1 MRTRTAIIIIILLG
15 AAVVGLQALEDRAR
29 VVLVPETRSAD
40 VLYIQSPEVL
50 RRASL
55 SYTAMVADLY
65 WIRAVQYYGSTRISK
80 GPKNYDLLYPLLE
93 LTTSVD
99 PLFDIAYRFGAVFLA
114 EEFPGGAGRPDLAI
128 ALLEKG
134 LRAQPGKWQ
143 FAEDIGFVHYWW
155 RHDYAAAAD
164 WFNRAGDMPHAA
176 EWLKPL
182 AAVTL
187 AQGASRESSRRLWT
201 EIGRTSDMDW
211 FRREAERRLMQLDAM
226 DGIDVVQ
233 GAVDR
238 YRQRTGG
245 WPTSW
250 EDLLRERYIRRVPAD
265 PTGTAFRLDSST
277 GKVTLDPRSALSP
290 LPTTTEHPR

>member
-1 MRTRTAIIIIILLG
+1 MRTRTAILVIVLLG

-29 VVLVPETRSAD
+29 AVLVPDTQRAD

-65 WIRAVQYYGSTRISK
+65 WIRAVQYYGSTRRSE
-80 GPKNYDLLYPLLE
+80 GSKNYDLLYPLLD

-114 EEFPGGAGRPDLAI
+114 EDFPGGAGRPDLAI

-164 WFNRAGDMPHAA
+164 WFNRAGDMPDAA

-187 AQGASRESSRRLWT
+187 AQGANRDSSRRLWM

-211 FRREAERRLMQLDAM
+211 FRREAERRLLQLDAM
-226 DGIDVVQ
+226 DGIDAIQ
-233 GAVDR
+233 GAVDK
-238 YRQRTGG
+238 YRQRTGA

-250 EDLLRERYIRRVPAD
+250 EALIRDRYIRRVPAD
-265 PTGTAFRLDSST
+265 PTGTAFQLDPST
-277 GKVTLDPRSALSP
+277 GRVTLDAASSLNP
-290 LPTTTEHPR
+290 LPKTVGPPR

>member
-1 MRTRTAIIIIILLG
+1 MRTRTAILVIVLLG

-29 VVLVPETRSAD
+29 AVLVPETQRAD

-65 WIRAVQYYGSTRISK
+65 WIRAVQYYGSTRRSE
-80 GPKNYDLLYPLLE
+80 GSKNYDLLYPLLD

-114 EEFPGGAGRPDLAI
+114 EDFPGGAGRPDLAI

-187 AQGASRESSRRLWT
+187 AQGANRDSSRRLWM

-211 FRREAERRLMQLDAM
+211 FRREAERRLLQLDAM
-226 DGIDVVQ
+226 DGIDAIQ
-233 GAVDR
+233 GAVDK
-238 YRQRTGG
+238 YRQRTGA

-250 EDLLRERYIRRVPAD
+250 EALIRDRYIRRVPAD
-265 PTGTAFRLDSST
+265 PTGTAFQLDRST
-277 GKVTLDPRSALSP
+277 GQVTLDAASSLNP
-290 LPTTTEHPR
+290 LPKTVGPPR